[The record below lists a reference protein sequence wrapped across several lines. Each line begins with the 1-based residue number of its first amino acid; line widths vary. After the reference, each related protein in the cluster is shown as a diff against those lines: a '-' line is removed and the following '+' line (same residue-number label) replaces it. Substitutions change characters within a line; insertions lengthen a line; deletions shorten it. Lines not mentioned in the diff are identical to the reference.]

1 MLKQYGGILVQCY
14 ILLNNGNMQSSG
26 FILNGK
32 QNAKFLGTIV
42 SFLAYKIYELI
53 FFFRSHYK
61 SETHYMMIFFLLK
74 EHNIDVLLELSIDKY
89 INFEYIP
96 PSR

>member
-1 MLKQYGGILVQCY
+1 METCNLAVLFWTES
-14 ILLNNGNMQSSG
+14 NTP
-26 FILNGK
+26 
-32 QNAKFLGTIV
+32 FLGTSV

-53 FFFRSHYK
+53 FFVYLTTNQKH
-61 SETHYMMIFFLLK
+61 IIWWFFLLK

>member
-1 MLKQYGGILVQCY
+1 METCNLAVLFWTESKTP
-14 ILLNNGNMQSSG
+14 
-26 FILNGK
+26 
-32 QNAKFLGTIV
+32 FLGTIV

-53 FFFRSHYK
+53 FFCRSHYK

-74 EHNIDVLLELSIDKY
+74 EHNIDVLLEFSIDKY

>member
-1 MLKQYGGILVQCY
+1 METCNLAVLFWTECKTP
-14 ILLNNGNMQSSG
+14 
-26 FILNGK
+26 
-32 QNAKFLGTIV
+32 FLGTIV
-42 SFLAYKIYELI
+42 SFLAYKIYEFKFVVDLTTNQKHI
-53 FFFRSHYK
+53 
-61 SETHYMMIFFLLK
+61 IWWFFLLK